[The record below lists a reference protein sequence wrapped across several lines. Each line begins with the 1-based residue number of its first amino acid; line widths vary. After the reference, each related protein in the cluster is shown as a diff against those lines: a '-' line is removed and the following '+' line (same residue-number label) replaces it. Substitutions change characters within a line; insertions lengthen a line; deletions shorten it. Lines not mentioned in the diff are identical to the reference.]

1 MGGND
6 LGITED
12 EWKLEAYSAA
22 HVSNKTGLGLIKME
36 NIKNNPLFK
45 YTHISTEPF
54 LENSDEIMVLPYR
67 LNLREE

>member
-22 HVSNKTGLGLIKME
+22 HVSNKTGLGLIKVE